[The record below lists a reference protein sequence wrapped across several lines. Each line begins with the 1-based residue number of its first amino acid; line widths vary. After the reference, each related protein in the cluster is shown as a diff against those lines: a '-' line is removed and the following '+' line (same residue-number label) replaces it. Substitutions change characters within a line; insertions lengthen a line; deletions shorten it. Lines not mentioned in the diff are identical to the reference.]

1 VIVRRRLPQVIAAC
15 AAIVS
20 LGAGVRSA
28 ATTNDDIRG
37 RDATPDYRRA
47 FPQDGVSR
55 LDLRVSA
62 SDWAALMKDMEAIAG
77 PFGQGGP
84 QGAGPSGPDLRT
96 AGLSPDAVSACNGRI
111 AGDACSVG
119 TPPQSGRCALIPDA
133 PLGCLPM
140 VVGGVNQPD
149 GDFDP
154 GELLSR
160 NPIYVPVQ
168 ITFDGEIFSD
178 AGFRLKGN
186 ASLMSTWHQGNDKL
200 PFRLNLDAL
209 EARFPATRDQTF
221 FGFPNLTFNN
231 GAQDNSYLRNKI
243 VTDLFREADVP
254 AAQTAFVRVFLD
266 RGAGPAYLGLYT
278 MIEIPDR
285 PMLEHFFGSDDG
297 NLYKPNGTGARWT
310 VFGSTFFPKRTNE
323 EDEDWTDVSGA
334 IAALNASRSDAARWR
349 TALEA
354 RLDVDG
360 FLRWLALNTIVGN
373 GDAYGGL
380 AHNYYL
386 YGSPRHRDRLFWI
399 PWDHDLS
406 LRSAGG
412 GPGGGG
418 AGPGGGINPG
428 GVVAGPV
435 GGVNPGGGGGPGF
448 GGSEGSI
455 DLFHDRVAADW
466 PLIRFLM
473 DDPVYRAA
481 YRRHVEDLL
490 ATVFVPSRVN
500 ASIKSEHA
508 RIAPY
513 VIGGEGEAQQ
523 RGFVASPQQF
533 DDAVYGANGLL
544 ATVESRAAA
553 VRQALE
559 RTR

>member
-1 VIVRRRLPQVIAAC
+1 VIVPRRVTQLAAVLV
-15 AAIVS
+15 ALVS
-20 LGAGVRSA
+20 LSIGARSA
-28 ATTNDDIRG
+28 ATVDDDDVRG
-37 RDATPDYRRA
+37 RDATPDYSRV
-47 FPQDGVSR
+47 FVQDAVSR
-55 LDLRVSA
+55 LDLRISA
-62 SDWAALMKDMEAIAG
+62 SDWDALMKDMEAIAG

-84 QGAGPSGPDLRT
+84 QDGGPGRDAGGFNPE
-96 AGLSPDAVSACNGRI
+96 AVAACNGRV
-111 AGDACSVG
+111 AGDVCSFG
-119 TPPQSGRCALIPDA
+119 NPPQGGRCILIA
-133 PLGCLPM
+133 NGPLACQGM
-140 VVGGVNQPD
+140 IVDGGNQPD
-149 GDFDP
+149 RDIDP
-154 GELLSR
+154 GELLPR
-160 NPIYVPVQ
+160 NPMYVPVQ
-168 ITFDGEIFSD
+168 ITFDGQSFSD
-178 AGFRLKGN
+178 GGFRLKGN
-186 ASLMSTWHQGNDKL
+186 ASLVSSWRQGKEKL

-209 EARFPATRDQTF
+209 EARFPAIRDQTF

-243 VTDLFREADVP
+243 VTDLFREAGVP

-266 RGAGPAYLGLYT
+266 RGAGSAYLGLYT

-285 PMLEHFFGSDDG
+285 PMLDHFFGSDDG
-297 NLYKPNGTGARWT
+297 NLYKPSGTGARWT
-310 VFGSTFFPKRTNE
+310 VFGPEFFPKRTNE
-323 EDEDWTDVSGA
+323 EDEDWTDIAGA
-334 IAALNASRSDAARWR
+334 IAALNASRSDLARWR
-349 TALEA
+349 SGLEA
-354 RLDVDG
+354 RLNVDG

-399 PWDHDLS
+399 PWDNDLS

-418 AGPGGGINPG
+418 GGPG
-428 GVVAGPV
+428 
-435 GGVNPGGGGGPGF
+435 GGVNPGGGPGPG
-448 GGSEGSI
+448 GSDGSI
-455 DLFHDRVAADW
+455 DLFHDRVATDW

-473 DDPVYRAA
+473 DDPVYRTA

-513 VIGGEGEAQQ
+513 VIGSEGENRQS
-523 RGFVASPQQF
+523 GFVASPQQF
-533 DDAVYGANGLL
+533 DDSVYGASGLL

-553 VRQALE
+553 VRRALE
-559 RTR
+559 SAR